1 MKGIRL
7 GLTGTIGSGKS
18 TVLSLLARQGWRVV
32 RTDDLARKELD
43 KPQQKQRLRER
54 WGTRILSENGEID
67 RRKVAGIVFSDPDE
81 LAWLEEFL
89 HPLVRERWL
98 AVLRDDPHNDLVVE
112 IPLLFE
118 KKLASHFDFVVS
130 VDCPEPQQ
138 LSRLRAKGFSDE
150 DIEAR
155 KRRQFSAG
163 VKNSLAD
170 FVLTNNGTVPF
181 LEQQIFRLSQRLRA
195 SH

>member
-1 MKGIRL
+1 M
-7 GLTGTIGSGKS
+7 
-18 TVLSLLARQGWRVV
+18 V

-67 RRKVAGIVFSDPDE
+67 RRKVAGIVFSDPGE